1 MPLAMPREMA
11 ADGTRLLGYLLHREE
26 HKSKKRRNLK

>member
-1 MPLAMPREMA
+1 MPLAMPREM